1 MTRDGSHRPI
11 RPATPGAGRTTD
23 RVGWLLGV
31 TAAVLVALA
40 TTVVGGAW
48 TPARHTGSGYVMVL
62 YPHDG
67 TAVEP
72 AVRILRD
79 RLRAAGYPAAPGGG
93 LGEPVPRPGRE
104 GAASH
109 GRRAA

>member
-23 RVGWLLGV
+23 RVGGLRGV

-79 RLRAAGYPAAPGGG
+79 RLGAAGYRGVRVGVVG
-93 LGEPVPRPGRE
+93 DRVTVQVGEGP
-104 GAASH
+104 
-109 GRRAA
+109 